1 MLGIEVDCTR
11 VAGSLI
17 LVRNKSGRVE
27 ELIAALVDALEMGS
41 ITREG
46 VLSCWAA
53 CIIPIPTFLE
63 SRAGFSWPTFVRG
76 PRAIPGRVGSF

>member
-41 ITREG
+41 ITR
-46 VLSCWAA
+46 
-53 CIIPIPTFLE
+53 
-63 SRAGFSWPTFVRG
+63 
-76 PRAIPGRVGSF
+76 